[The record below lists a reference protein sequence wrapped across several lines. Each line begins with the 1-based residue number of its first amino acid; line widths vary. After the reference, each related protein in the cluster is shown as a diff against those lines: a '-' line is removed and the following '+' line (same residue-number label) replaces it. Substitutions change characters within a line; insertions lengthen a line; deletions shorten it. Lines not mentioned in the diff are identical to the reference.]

1 MRKKFRDKF
10 TDPNLIKKI
19 NNLENSPQMQ
29 EKLDSIK
36 KQMKSKTFDPIYTI
50 SSLGIFGIILA
61 IFIFLFFG
69 RYILIILIV
78 GWEFFSKFLKKRKI
92 DVGKLYA
99 NNFLLPI
106 LENILPNT
114 KINYFEGIK
123 YEIIK
128 NIFSDFEKY
137 YSNCHIIFGDDYKTE
152 FSNLQIFHYV
162 ENSEGNNR
170 KVYDYMGQIL
180 VSNLK
185 TNIDGHIR
193 IVPVVDKNLFGY
205 KKYGIYNKKFKDE
218 EEIETEYIDFNE
230 TYSIFST
237 DEFYTRLVLNPNIM
251 EILNK
256 WKDKMRVS
264 VYMNEKYISISFESN
279 ENLFYLPSTKT
290 EIDELSL
297 AGEYEKVSEKLAD
310 FYGLIDKIS
319 EKL

>member
-1 MRKKFRDKF
+1 
-10 TDPNLIKKI
+10 
-19 NNLENSPQMQ
+19 
-29 EKLDSIK
+29 
-36 KQMKSKTFDPIYTI
+36 
-50 SSLGIFGIILA
+50 
-61 IFIFLFFG
+61 
-69 RYILIILIV
+69 
-78 GWEFFSKFLKKRKI
+78 
-92 DVGKLYA
+92 
-99 NNFLLPI
+99 
-106 LENILPNT
+106 
-114 KINYFEGIK
+114 
-123 YEIIK
+123 
-128 NIFSDFEKY
+128 
-137 YSNCHIIFGDDYKTE
+137 
-152 FSNLQIFHYV
+152 
-162 ENSEGNNR
+162 
-170 KVYDYMGQIL
+170 MGQIL

-205 KKYGIYNKKFKDE
+205 KKYGIYNKKHKDE

-264 VYMNEKYISISFESN
+264 IYMNEKYISISFESN

-310 FYGLIDKIS
+310 FYGLIDIIS

>member
-1 MRKKFRDKF
+1 M
-10 TDPNLIKKI
+10 
-19 NNLENSPQMQ
+19 
-29 EKLDSIK
+29 
-36 KQMKSKTFDPIYTI
+36 
-50 SSLGIFGIILA
+50 
-61 IFIFLFFG
+61 
-69 RYILIILIV
+69 
-78 GWEFFSKFLKKRKI
+78 
-92 DVGKLYA
+92 
-99 NNFLLPI
+99 LPI

-205 KKYGIYNKKFKDE
+205 KKYGIYNKRHKDE

-264 VYMNEKYISISFESN
+264 IYMNEKYISISFESN

-310 FYGLIDKIS
+310 FYGLIDIIS